1 MAVASRV
8 AKKAQHVAEG
18 CLYAALWPA
27 VRSSRR
33 RLYPPPH
40 PNEIALTFDDGPNPE
55 CTPRLL
61 DVLGAC
67 QIKAAFFFVGK
78 FVEAHPALVRRVMS
92 EGHAIGNHTWSH
104 PNLTRIP
111 LAEARQELSA
121 TSQLLEQITGA
132 AVGIFRPPYG
142 ACNAEVLIQARGLGM
157 LPVFWNAMTVDWE
170 DHPASQVVD
179 ELVQQIDR
187 NRGRRRA
194 TYLVLHDGS
203 ADRPHANCSQSI
215 EAAVQL
221 IRRLRGE
228 YRFVSIQTW

>member
-1 MAVASRV
+1 MALASRV
-8 AKKAQHVAEG
+8 AKRAQHVAEG
-18 CLYAALWPA
+18 CLYAVLWPA
-27 VRSSRR
+27 ARSLRR
-33 RLYPPPH
+33 RLYPPPS

-61 DVLGAC
+61 DILGAN
-67 QIKAAFFFVGK
+67 QVKAAFFFVGK
-78 FVEAHPALVRRVMS
+78 FAVAHPELVRRAMA

-111 LAEARQELSA
+111 LASAREELLA

-132 AVGIFRPPYG
+132 AIPIFRPPYG
-142 ACNAEVLIQARGLGM
+142 ACNTEVLTQARSLGM
-157 LPVFWNAMTVDWE
+157 LPVFWNAITVDWE
-170 DHPASQVVD
+170 DRSASQITD

-194 TYLVLHDGS
+194 TYLVLHEGS
-203 ADRPHANCSQSI
+203 ADRQYTNCSQSI
-215 EAAVQL
+215 EAASQL
-221 IRRLRGE
+221 IALLRGK